1 MNPPSILGWSLLMM
15 MLGSNAWAGSLLDP
29 SFRLD
34 RRAEGRVDAVLPLAD
49 GRILVGGVFP
59 NLGDTNTATAGS
71 PRLIRLHGD
80 GSLDESYSGPVF
92 REAQMLGYSGIGS
105 LVNGPDGA
113 IWAVHR
119 ESYVPWGEAHLRKS
133 TSFSQIWRL
142 DANGRDLGGTVT
154 LDAGIALTFLPDGT
168 PVYFGAKGWVQ
179 FTGGFAAPFLAVG
192 SRQIYLP
199 GNDLNAS
206 GSVSAFLALKNG
218 DYLVAGEFGRS
229 PANRENPYESNGLMR
244 IRASGEIL
252 WAVGAPGPSEVG
264 FLREDADGSLF
275 VGDGP
280 QFTRFSADGGRIGES
295 LIQGHSWDLT
305 SRSLQLENG
314 NIALVGM
321 FRSLDSVPRVSVAL
335 FDPAGTL
342 DLSLDPGA
350 GFTANTFRGLP
361 NFSALAEQADGR
373 LLVAGDFSAF
383 DGEARTNLVRLFPTN
398 PPPVANEATTAFYA
412 FASSWAYECG
422 DRPKIQIFRAGEA
435 TASHSIR
442 VRTEDETALAGV
454 DYEPLD
460 QVLVFAPGEREKE
473 LVLLP
478 KATVEQPANAVNT
491 TFVVTLSEAQPPIQF
506 LGTNRFQ
513 VTIFP
518 RECLVSFP
526 TNKLTVM
533 EGADPTQVGLLVP
546 NHLKAGV
553 RSRDIT
559 ARKNVDYLAPD
570 TDRRYSGY
578 LQIVAPDNRS
588 VDGDRTFLLGF
599 SPPNDGRII
608 GYPSN
613 MVVTIRDND
622 TLAGVGRGITGQP
635 RMIYSLPDGGWLMLA
650 HSPEFGFN
658 SVDGQPV
665 VNIARFKAD
674 GTFDPS
680 LLIATNLTDR
690 LACALPLAGGRL
702 LVGRGWSPY
711 RDAIPALMR
720 LNADGSLDSSF
731 QFPFAAAAAVTISAI
746 VPSGTDGDILAGAY
760 FRDTGVSQVI
770 LISPTGLVRRSW
782 DLGAVSIPDAASLA
796 SAAAGTGVV
805 RSYDSLLRLRSTGAT
820 TVVRSNNW
828 SVGPLLSVSGS
839 IWMISGGSSI
849 EFLNPSGGL
858 GGELSQLRIGGTN
871 FTIRAVGPW
880 DCRNGQI
887 ITTTRL
893 THGPIPNESIHL
905 LVALDGQ
912 GNVLKAK
919 PLPRAMSALAVA
931 PNGTVAGICSNPPGV
946 ADPRWLRFDA
956 ELEPINDV
964 RLVRAVYSAADQSVH
979 LALDGQA
986 PRGYAVEAS
995 ADLQTWETVRES
1007 AEVHSGQTFVDV
1019 PQDRPEAR
1027 FYRVRH

>member
-1 MNPPSILGWSLLMM
+1 M

-59 NLGDTNTATAGS
+59 NLGDTNSVTAGS

-80 GSLDESYSGPVF
+80 GSLDDSYSGPVF

-252 WAVGAPGPSEVG
+252 WAAQAHGVG

-275 VGDGP
+275 VGAGTA
-280 QFTRFSADGGRIGES
+280 FTRFSADGRVIRAPVNES
-295 LIQGHSWDLT
+295 DFLARY
-305 SRSLQLENG
+305 SRSLLLENG
-314 NIALVGM
+314 GIV
-321 FRSLDSVPRVSVAL
+321 VA
-335 FDPAGTL
+335 GR
-342 DLSLDPGA
+342 
-350 GFTANTFRGLP
+350 FRGLGQVP
-361 NFSALAEQADGR
+361 RESIAAFDPSGTLELRFDPGVGFAFATFFGAPYFSALAQQSDGR
-373 LLVAGDFSAF
+373 LLVAGDFDAF

-398 PPPVANEATTAFYA
+398 PPPVADEAKTAFYA
-412 FASSWAYECG
+412 FASAWAYECG
-422 DRPKIQIFRAGEA
+422 DRPRIQIFRAGEA

-460 QVLVFAPGEREKE
+460 QVLVFAPGERQKE

-559 ARKNVDYLAPD
+559 ARKGVDYLAPD
-570 TDRRYSGY
+570 TDRRYLDY

-588 VDGDRTFLLGF
+588 VDGDRTFLLEF

-650 HSPEFGFN
+650 HSREYGFN

-702 LVGRGWSPY
+702 LIGRGWSPY
-711 RDAIPALMR
+711 RDSVPALLR
-720 LNADGSLDSSF
+720 LNADGSVDSSF
-731 QFPFAAAAAVTISAI
+731 QFPFAAAAAVSISAI
-746 VPSGTDGDILAGAY
+746 VPSGTAGEVMAGGYFGDIGK
-760 FRDTGVSQVI
+760 SQVV
-770 LISPTGLVRRSW
+770 LVSLTGQVLRTW
-782 DLGAVSIPDAASLA
+782 DLGSASIPDAASLA

-805 RSYDSLLRLRSTGAT
+805 RGYDSLLRLRSTGIT

-919 PLPRAMSALAVA
+919 PLPWAMSALAVA
-931 PNGTVAGICSNPPGV
+931 SNGTVAGICANPPGV

-995 ADLQTWETVRES
+995 ADLRTWETVRES